1 MTTRVLTEDQ
11 ILESYMQIA
20 ALEREIVKRDH
31 EIAER
36 KHEIARLCA
45 QQANNSQESQK
56 TETESPNTKSQ
67 DRKDNQTAIKVNLE
81 PEDTEDQAEIAQL
94 QSQNQNQDDIT
105 STDLTL
111 RPCAKGKLYDIG
123 PYVGTAGESRVSHES
138 CDAPSPSRFQSTIV
152 EGGVEGDPVTR
163 EIEQG
168 IDIRQSTGRLDD
180 DDHRGAITIKSA
192 LKTEGLASPEEPF
205 KEERQVRIADD
216 LDSGQGPPSSRKEPA
231 MFAAEHP
238 FTVDDYNAS
247 DSNDYDFNYHF
258 KISDMGTI
266 MKDKGLRLALGG

>member
-1 MTTRVLTEDQ
+1 MRVIIATNQ
-11 ILESYMQIA
+11 ILEL
-20 ALEREIVKRDH
+20 LEL
-31 EIAER
+31 
-36 KHEIARLCA
+36 ARQGRA
-45 QQANNSQESQK
+45 QQANISQK
-56 TETESPNTKSQ
+56 TEIESQ
-67 DRKDNQTAIKVNLE
+67 DRKDNKSKESQNNNQTATKVNLE
-81 PEDTEDQAEIAQL
+81 PEDIEDQAEIAQL

-111 RPCAKGKLYDIG
+111 RPCAKGELYDIG
-123 PYVGTAGESRVSHES
+123 PYVGAAGESRVSHES
-138 CDAPSPSRFQSTIV
+138 CDAPSPSRVQSTIV

-168 IDIRQSTGRLDD
+168 IDIRKSTGRLDD
-180 DDHRGAITIKSA
+180 DDHRGAITIRSA

-231 MFAAEHP
+231 MCGLLTMRGLLAAEHP